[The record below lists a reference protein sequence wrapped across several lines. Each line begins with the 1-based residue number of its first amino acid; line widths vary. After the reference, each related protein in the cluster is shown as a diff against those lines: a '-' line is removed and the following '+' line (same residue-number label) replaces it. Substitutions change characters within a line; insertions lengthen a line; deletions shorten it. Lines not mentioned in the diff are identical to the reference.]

1 MTDESIRAELD
12 AYRAETRAFRA
23 EVAAWRAEDRA
34 IWARL
39 EIRLDRLGLR
49 VRPQVAD
56 LVLLGGQGLCG
67 AEGGQCFVTLG
78 KGHCATPRCWGG
90 LPYYSLYRKCSS
102 FP

>member
-39 EIRLDRLGLR
+39 EIRLDRLDTDVQALSR
-49 VRPQVAD
+49 YLAD
-56 LVLLGGQGLCG
+56 NLPPRENG
-67 AEGGQCFVTLG
+67 A
-78 KGHCATPRCWGG
+78 
-90 LPYYSLYRKCSS
+90 
-102 FP
+102 